1 MDLVRVETLT
11 QVIYSFLSI
20 GWGFIADIDIESE
33 RLRMLGSPRFTI
45 WSIARLIGKIV
56 QYHKTNSQNF
66 YSMLYIVFVNVGL
79 RSYPARLSYC
89 KINNLETET
98 RMNNFTISTF
108 DDFQDMSIEDE
119 PVSIEFGMD
128 PVMTI

>member
-1 MDLVRVETLT
+1 M
-11 QVIYSFLSI
+11 Y
-20 GWGFIADIDIESE
+20 
-33 RLRMLGSPRFTI
+33 
-45 WSIARLIGKIV
+45 
-56 QYHKTNSQNF
+56 
-66 YSMLYIVFVNVGL
+66 VGL

-108 DDFQDMSIEDE
+108 DDYQDQIENE

-128 PVMTI
+128 PVRILTRLFSIL